1 MGHYAARNGV
11 KGYVDDNGTFWPN
24 RGETSGY
31 NDALAQANSLR
42 SHEKSMQNLD
52 GLTDHQAALAKQYQG
67 VNFSKALRGLFG
79 QGGSLDPMLAGIDAE
94 QETYKGKVYNQ
105 RRNVDQWRVRQ
116 GLKPLYKWE
125 GGLNPSVPPT
135 KYRDSSVSE
144 NSLVPG
150 GPSILG
156 IPNSQFYSHY
166 GLVDPA
172 ARNVPQV
179 TLGELARKSEADRM
193 MQQYASDEYW
203 DTEAG
208 KVMMD
213 LGSQESYEGDNL
225 AEFYNAQQAVGTG
238 AIDEIIDDMGYT
250 GNMET
255 WARANPA
262 LALREYQKNSEALPT
277 DGYAGTGT
285 GELKVDEQLK
295 DVPHYSGAYTLPTQ
309 VVTPQQAT
317 ANEFLQQQVGQ
328 PSKAPWVIPESDE
341 PISGI
346 QVEGLMENIRN
357 PYEEDLSGSADWPVL
372 TKEQLEHW
380 QQVMNGQRGAW

>member
-1 MGHYAARNGV
+1 MADSNNWVVVDATSLGYPGEKRWYNKATGEYRLSREGYFDPAGGTGSPSDMRAIGNVFNGLWQGVSDHFDPTSAKYQKPVSNYDIHQGADLNPAVYLDGTGGNLDRNTPVQPGSSI
-11 KGYVDDNGTFWPN
+11 GPN
-24 RGETSGY
+24 AIQITPRE
-31 NDALAQANSLR
+31 LAQ
-42 SHEKSMQNLD
+42 E
-52 GLTDHQAALAKQYQG
+52 
-67 VNFSKALRGLFG
+67 
-79 QGGSLDPMLAGIDAE
+79 
-94 QETYKGKVYNQ
+94 
-105 RRNVDQWRVRQ
+105 
-116 GLKPLYKWE
+116 
-125 GGLNPSVPPT
+125 
-135 KYRDSSVSE
+135 
-144 NSLVPG
+144 
-150 GPSILG
+150 
-156 IPNSQFYSHY
+156 
-166 GLVDPA
+166 
-172 ARNVPQV
+172 
-179 TLGELARKSEADRM
+179 SEARRM

-238 AIDEIIDDMGYT
+238 TIDEIIDDMGYT

-328 PSKAPWVIPESDE
+328 LSKAPWVIPESDE

-346 QVEGLMENIRN
+346 QVEELMENTRN
-357 PYEEDLSGSADWPVL
+357 PYEEDLSGSADWPEIGPVL

-380 QQVMNGQRGAW
+380 HRQRGAW